1 MSTFNA
7 EIYIGNRGNTI
18 LSFDLYLGTGTTQN
32 YNCNSD
38 SGVTFN
44 TSIHSGTTRV
54 YQNVL
59 WSDMY
64 SGQTLFV
71 DSIPL
76 GTTHIKVV
84 ANRLSGVCNNL
95 QPQIICIQG
104 RPTPTPTPSSSPTS
118 TPTATPTPTPTPTA
132 TSTPTPTPTPTA
144 TSTPTPTPTA
154 TSTPTPTPTS
164 TSGVTE
170 VTITVKYHG
179 AVEPSG
185 NLACNTGTD
194 IQVVM
199 NSTDFCTAT
208 TYVSSYFTSL
218 GTGTFWISYNAK
230 YRQIYHGSGN
240 SAIQSGTCK
249 DCLGVE
255 PTYYYYALGD
265 CSDMAYA
272 GTTTTIFGF
281 GQPLVL
287 PVCMNATQVNQ
298 WYETANWAQQT
309 LYIDYNDPCGFGTG
323 FTGSYIGRSL
333 TQLTEGDVYTYSGV
347 CYSIVEID
355 SQYVTS
361 HDLEMSSLG
370 DPETGTNPCYN
381 CSPPFTGFTLQAYS
395 GTTCDTGAN
404 VIATTIFGLE
414 NKIPTVYGLQY
425 YDENGVLSGE
435 PFCANI
441 TTYLGPQQVPEDP
454 SQFVPGNSIVATG
467 PISLIPSQNFTGYTC
482 NTCNALPKKYYIAG
496 ERCDDPQYS
505 IQVWSETLPT
515 IVSGNTFQVAD
526 TYLSSYCWRA
536 IQVDTFKTFVY
547 NDVGHV
553 ITSTGCDCNGDNGG
567 GNINVN
573 NIVAEVTG
581 ASNTGS
587 ECQSPQSQYYSETTI
602 TEMKLTF
609 RDSSNN
615 PVTPNDTV
623 EYRAGGTWIPLT
635 VTGSSITFSVTL
647 TYGDKTACDGG
658 GTYADVLEVKVGTV
672 TILSYTAGSS

>member
-44 TSIHSGTTRV
+44 TFIHTGTTRV

-71 DSIPL
+71 DSIPM

-104 RPTPTPTPSSSPTS
+104 RPTPTPTPSPSPTS
-118 TPTATPTPTPTPTA
+118 SPTATPTPTPSPTS
-132 TSTPTPTPTPTA
+132 TSTPTPTPTS
-144 TSTPTPTPTA
+144 TSTPTPTATA

-164 TSGVTE
+164 TSVVIE

-199 NSTDFCTAT
+199 NSSNFCTAT
-208 TYVSSYFTSL
+208 TYVSSYFTSI
-218 GTGTFWISYNAK
+218 GTGTFWISYNGK
-230 YRQIYHGSGN
+230 YRQIYHSSGN

-249 DCLGVE
+249 DCVGVE
-255 PTYYYYALGD
+255 PTYYYYAMGD
-265 CSDMAYA
+265 CTDMKYS
-272 GTTTTIFGF
+272 GIERTVFGF
-281 GQPLVL
+281 DAPLVL
-287 PVCMNATQVNQ
+287 TVCMNETQISQ

-309 LYIDYNDPCGFGTG
+309 LSIDYNDPCGFGD
-323 FTGSYIGRSL
+323 SYVSTIIARSSTEIAEKTVFNINNQCLSVVSVDSEYVSGYTVDLDEETSIGI
-333 TQLTEGDVYTYSGV
+333 GWDA
-347 CYSIVEID
+347 
-355 SQYVTS
+355 
-361 HDLEMSSLG
+361 
-370 DPETGTNPCYN
+370 
-381 CSPPFTGFTLQAYS
+381 CSTCFPPFTGFTLAIYS
-395 GTTCDTGAN
+395 GTTCDTDEN
-404 VIATTIFGLE
+404 VIATSIFDLQ
-414 NKIPTVYGLQY
+414 NKLPAIYGLQS
-425 YDENGVLSGE
+425 YDGNGVLSGE
-435 PFCANI
+435 PFCATI
-441 TTYLGPQQVPEDP
+441 TTYVGLQTVSEDP

-467 PISLIPSQNFTGYTC
+467 PISLIPSQNFTGYTSC
-482 NTCNALPKKYYIAG
+482 EACDALPKKYYIAG
-496 ERCDDPQYS
+496 ERCDDPQFS
-505 IQVWSETLPT
+505 TQVWSATLPT
-515 IVSGNTFQVAD
+515 IQTGNTFTID
-526 TYLSSYCWRA
+526 YPGLTSYCWRA
-536 IQVDTFKTFVY
+536 IQVDTIKTFAF
-547 NDVGHV
+547 NDLG
-553 ITSTGCDCNGDNGG
+553 IGIASTGCDCNGDNGG
-567 GNINVN
+567 GDINVD
-573 NIVAEVTG
+573 NIVASSTES
-581 ASNTGS
+581 SNTGS
-587 ECQSPQSQYYSETTI
+587 ECQSPQSQNYSETTI
-602 TEMKLTF
+602 TEMELIF

-647 TYGDKTACDGG
+647 TYGDRTACDGG

-672 TILSYTAGSS
+672 TILSYTACSS